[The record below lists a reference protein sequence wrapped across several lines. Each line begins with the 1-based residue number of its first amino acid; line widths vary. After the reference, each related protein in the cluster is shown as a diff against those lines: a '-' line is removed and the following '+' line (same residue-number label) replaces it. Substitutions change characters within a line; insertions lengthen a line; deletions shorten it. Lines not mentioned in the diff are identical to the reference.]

1 MFRGLGR
8 SFVFSKV
15 TNFFLRVGVVVI
27 VWGDSVVV
35 VVGVGD
41 GVGDGVV
48 DGIVWVVVDSM
59 DDDDVVVISYFV
71 G

>member
-15 TNFFLRVGVVVI
+15 TNFFLRVGIVVI
-27 VWGDSVVV
+27 VV
-35 VVGVGD
+35 
-41 GVGDGVV
+41 GVV

-59 DDDDVVVISYFV
+59 VDDDVVVISYFV

>member
-1 MFRGLGR
+1 M
-8 SFVFSKV
+8 
-15 TNFFLRVGVVVI
+15 I

-35 VVGVGD
+35 VV

>member
-41 GVGDGVV
+41 GVV

>member
-1 MFRGLGR
+1 MFGGLGR

-41 GVGDGVV
+41 GVV

>member
-1 MFRGLGR
+1 M
-8 SFVFSKV
+8 
-15 TNFFLRVGVVVI
+15 I

>member
-1 MFRGLGR
+1 MFGGLGR

-27 VWGDSVVV
+27 VGGDSVVA
-35 VVGVGD
+35 VVGG
-41 GVGDGVV
+41 G
-48 DGIVWVVVDSM
+48 DGIVWVVVDSI
-59 DDDDVVVISYFV
+59 DDVVVISYFV